1 MSLSEEIVQKIDEAK
16 KAIREASENI
26 DPENYTL
33 FYDKIWKA
41 RAEIEFIVITLKLLN
56 NIETAKIDGKWKEEF
71 TSNLKQIR
79 APQKVKLEFQNTLE
93 IFEQLEEIED
103 IIEFYKICW
112 MLKEK
117 LTILL
122 NVVKPK
128 IKIQQNAKK
137 KNASEKR

>member
-1 MSLSEEIVQKIDEAK
+1 MSLSEEIVQKLDEAK
-16 KAIREASENI
+16 KIVRDTSEKI
-26 DPENYTL
+26 EPDNYTQ
-33 FYDKIWKA
+33 FYNKIWKA

-56 NIETAKIDGKWKEEF
+56 NIETVEAEGKWKEEF

-79 APQKVKLEFQNTLE
+79 APRKVKLEFLNTLE

-112 MLKEK
+112 KLKEK

-128 IKIQQNAKK
+128 IKIQQKITK
-137 KNASEKR
+137 KNIPKK